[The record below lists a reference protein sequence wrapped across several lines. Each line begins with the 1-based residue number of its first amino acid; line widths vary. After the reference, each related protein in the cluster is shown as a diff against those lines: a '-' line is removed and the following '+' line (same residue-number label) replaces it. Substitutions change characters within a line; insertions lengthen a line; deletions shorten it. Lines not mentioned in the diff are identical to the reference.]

1 MLRMKSRSE
10 VPNGGWQWFDPKT
23 QWKPDFGLRDFYAC
37 RDEIVAHNAA
47 NPRHGL
53 STNPDAVAD
62 ALDFFNAAVR
72 KGDPRWCVTDAPGKA
87 LPPSAAGAFS
97 GGLKSAAAAVV
108 ERAAKTVA
116 GIGILLDLFGPSGKT
131 VDQELANQRAA
142 VCVGCPKNERGD
154 LIDFFTGMAIEKIHQ
169 QLELRR
175 QMGLHTPSDGQI
187 NVCTGCHCHLQTKVW
202 VDIGHII
209 KKLKPEW
216 EADLDPRC
224 WVLSEKKAIQTEKA

>member
-108 ERAAKTVA
+108 EKAKKYVAGVGVLIHWLGSGAKTV
-116 GIGILLDLFGPSGKT
+116 P
-131 VDQELANQRAA
+131 QELADKRAE
-142 VCVGCPKNERGD
+142 VCTRCPRNMPGNWESH
-154 LIDFFTGMAIEKIHQ
+154 FTGEAAEIIRQELSIHKDMALATPYDK
-169 QLELRR
+169 QL
-175 QMGLHTPSDGQI
+175 GTCD
-187 NVCTGCHCHLQTKVW
+187 VCLCRMVLKVW
-202 VDIGHII
+202 VPLDHVRR
-209 KKLKPEW
+209 KLKPEQEAELW
-216 EADLDPRC
+216 ENC
-224 WVLSEKKAIQTEKA
+224 WIKSESKP